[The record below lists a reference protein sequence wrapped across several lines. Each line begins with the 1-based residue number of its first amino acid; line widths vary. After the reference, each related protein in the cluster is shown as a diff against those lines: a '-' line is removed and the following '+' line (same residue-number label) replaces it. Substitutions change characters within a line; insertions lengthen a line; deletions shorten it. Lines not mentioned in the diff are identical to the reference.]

1 MNKRNVGKNWNLP
14 AHALINHILAK
25 GVVKMVITTDHVCD
39 AHIVIINNNGI
50 GMGFDELP
58 EDRFQSPAMAYT
70 IQAGY
75 EKMIEGFGGK
85 GYSVRTPDELSASLK
100 QALDDSMPSIINVH
114 IDPQARA
121 KPQKHH
127 WLTA

>member
-1 MNKRNVGKNWNLP
+1 M
-14 AHALINHILAK
+14 
-25 GVVKMVITTDHVCD
+25 
-39 AHIVIINNNGI
+39 IINNNGI
-50 GMGFDELP
+50 GMGFSELP
-58 EDRFQSPAMAYT
+58 EDRFQSPVMAYT
-70 IQAGY
+70 IEAGY

-85 GYSVRTPDELSASLK
+85 GYSVRTPEELSTSLK

-114 IDPQARA
+114 IDVNARA

>member
-1 MNKRNVGKNWNLP
+1 
-14 AHALINHILAK
+14 
-25 GVVKMVITTDHVCD
+25 
-39 AHIVIINNNGI
+39 
-50 GMGFDELP
+50 
-58 EDRFQSPAMAYT
+58 MAYT

-85 GYSVRTPDELSASLK
+85 GYSVRTPDELSDIA
-100 QALDDSMPSIINVH
+100 QAGTRRLHAQSIINVH
-114 IDPQARA
+114 IDPNARA

>member
-1 MNKRNVGKNWNLP
+1 MGGSSKVDPETAYAWPDVGRSEKN
-14 AHALINHILAK
+14 
-25 GVVKMVITTDHVCD
+25 
-39 AHIVIINNNGI
+39 
-50 GMGFDELP
+50 FEELP
-58 EDRFQSPAMAYT
+58 EDRFQSPPMAYT

-85 GYSVRTPDELSASLK
+85 GYAVRTPDELATSLK
-100 QALDDSMPSIINVH
+100 QALEDSMPSIINVH
-114 IDPQARA
+114 IDPRARA